1 LIRRFEMIRRLSRF
15 LSPLFVA
22 VFLPVMAQ
30 AAGAARLDFAAG
42 DVRAISAGGE
52 TRRLAKGGEVHSGDT
67 VLTGRGGR
75 AQLRF
80 ADGAMVSLQP
90 DSEFRVDDYRFAGQ
104 ADGGERSFFSLLK
117 GGLRTLSGLIGRTNR
132 EAYRVTTPVAT
143 VGIRGTEYTIA
154 YLDPQTLAVSTGD
167 GSIEVCN
174 QAGCVEVAA
183 GRSAVVRGDRSLPE
197 LAAGRPV
204 LGPAQPLFND
214 VRPPFVAGD
223 AIPNLDS
230 GEENGYAMQFVADGS
245 IPAGRDGLAVRFS
258 GADRLLIRAAGNGE
272 SFTIVA
278 GSAEAGRRDGIIGW
292 GRWSGAL
299 REDASVM
306 ENFHYV
312 TGRLTSLAD
321 ITGLGDGTYTYT
333 LANGGATTAI
343 DANGV
348 ASTLTAASLVA
359 NFSGGDMALSL
370 SLKLSSQANA
380 FTGTMGSAR
389 AQTFEF
395 SSLNDGQGGTGNAS
409 GMFVGANARYVGV
422 SYQLSPYASPS
433 VGVPI
438 SGSAALGR

>member
-1 LIRRFEMIRRLSRF
+1 MIRRLSRF

-223 AIPNLDS
+223 AAQTMSS
-230 GEENGYAMQFVADGS
+230 GPGYTMQFASNVTV
-245 IPAGRDGLAVRFS
+245 PAGRENVDALFN
-258 GADRLLIRAAGNGE
+258 GADLLIRATAPGE
-272 SFTIVA
+272 SFSVTA
-278 GSAEAGRRDGIIGW
+278 GAAEAGSRDGVIGW
-292 GRWSGAL
+292 GRWAGAL

-312 TGRLTSLAD
+312 VGRLSSLAD
-321 ITGLGDGTYTYT
+321 ISGLGDGTYTYT

-359 NFSGGDMALSL
+359 NFSGGDMTLGL
-370 SLKLSSQANA
+370 SLKLSSQPNA
-380 FTGTMGSAR
+380 FTETLSPMSR
-389 AQTFEF
+389 STTFEF
-395 SSLNDGQGGTGNAS
+395 DSLSDGVGGYGQAS
-409 GMFVGANARYVGV
+409 GMFVGQGAPYVGI
-422 SYQLSPYASPS
+422 SYQVTPASYPAP
-433 VGVPI
+433 GVPI